1 MEARL
6 KQWDDLLGPAPTTVA
21 RPKTFLS
28 PSLFGAEDV
37 NAAVLAAAR
46 AARRA
51 RYVRLAAAVA
61 DRALRRTGVLQ
72 RGAAEVKAL
81 RKFRGV
87 APRVAALSP
96 CALPPIL
103 VHVLPPEAL
112 RVKRD
117 KYLRKLARDDRKRK
131 EEYAPEEEQGEGGGI
146 CMKPHHP
153 KLITI
158 LQWK

>member
-1 MEARL
+1 M
-6 KQWDDLLGPAPTTVA
+6 K
-21 RPKTFLS
+21 
-28 PSLFGAEDV
+28 
-37 NAAVLAAAR
+37 AAVLAAARAAAAAQEKKRQDADAEAEAIAHAQALGER

-51 RYVRLAAAVA
+51 RYVRLAAIAEAVA
-61 DRALRRTGVLQ
+61 MLPPRREGVLQ
-72 RGAAEVKAL
+72 RGGPEVKAL

-103 VHVLPPEAL
+103 VHVLSPDAL
-112 RVKRD
+112 RMKRD
-117 KYLRKLARDDRKRK
+117 KYLRKLAREDRKRK

>member
-21 RPKTFLS
+21 RPNKTFLS

-87 APRVAALSP
+87 APHVAALSP

-103 VHVLPPEAL
+103 VHVLSP
-112 RVKRD
+112 D
-117 KYLRKLARDDRKRK
+117 LRKLARDDRKRK
-131 EEYAPEEEQGEGGGI
+131 EEYAAEEEHGEGGGI
-146 CMKPHHP
+146 CMKLPHHP

>member
-6 KQWDDLLGPAPTTVA
+6 KQWDDLLGPTPTTG
-21 RPKTFLS
+21 PKTFLS

-87 APRVAALSP
+87 APHVAALSP

-103 VHVLPPEAL
+103 VHVLSPEAL
-112 RVKRD
+112 R
-117 KYLRKLARDDRKRK
+117 
-131 EEYAPEEEQGEGGGI
+131 PEEEQGEGGGI
-146 CMKPHHP
+146 CMKLPHHP